1 MLYWQ
6 QRENFWKQYTHSIM
20 QIYSLQCIIMQS
32 ACSALLLSEGYMY
45 SPCIHRS
52 LGHSHWSDRCSYR
65 GCTLPGSD
73 PSGHGRS
80 LEHSSGKHRKILSK
94 NIITAQQVA
103 GQISLTKWQF
113 TYCHERHCSTYS
125 IEMFFSLTYMLSTW
139 PVQWAR
145 AHQREMSLE
154 CQIKMAVEIVMCS
167 ICMFWLA
174 THNSSLKSQKPIDM
188 TSKHW
193 KTQMQ
198 NSKSWLTLL
207 WPHKQKHHI
216 LTSQHTCSL
225 LYLLGQAGNTACSE
239 PVLALLLVFA
249 NYANS
254 LSATDLDTFP
264 TSLSHPTTKQNFNQ
278 GS

>member
-6 QRENFWKQYTHSIM
+6 QRENFWKQYTHPIM
-20 QIYSLQCIIMQS
+20 QIYSLQCIIMHS
-32 ACSALLLSEGYMY
+32 ACSALLLSAGYMY
-45 SPCIHRS
+45 SPCTHRS

-145 AHQREMSLE
+145 AHQRGNEPGMSDKNGSWNCDVFNLHVLTGYSQFVT
-154 CQIKMAVEIVMCS
+154 QISE
-167 ICMFWLA
+167 
-174 THNSSLKSQKPIDM
+174 THWYD
-188 TSKHW
+188 
-193 KTQMQ
+193 
-198 NSKSWLTLL
+198 
-207 WPHKQKHHI
+207 
-216 LTSQHTCSL
+216 
-225 LYLLGQAGNTACSE
+225 
-239 PVLALLLVFA
+239 
-249 NYANS
+249 
-254 LSATDLDTFP
+254 
-264 TSLSHPTTKQNFNQ
+264 
-278 GS
+278 